1 MQSLYLQLLLLFTTA
16 TVAAASED
24 ATPPP
29 FFLQDTSDN
38 LCLAGETFK
47 RCSVETL
54 WYVVGSPGTSMLH
67 CVGVMVDVI
76 QKLME
81 PALKNN
87 SLTHAPTSSHT
98 FPHLQARTKFTS
110 AASTELLTKKTT
122 ACAFRSSPAKK
133 VTRAN
138 SWTSKSTSAVTAAP
152 KRGIFSVTMT
162 RVTSSRPMMAR
173 LVWFDRTTRS

>member
-54 WYVVGSPGTSMLH
+54 WYVVGSPGTSMLY

-76 QKLME
+76 NLME

-87 SLTHAPTSSHT
+87 SPTNQPSNPPN
-98 FPHLQARTKFTS
+98 PHLQARTKFTS